1 LNRYQPRYMGA
12 QHAPCRHMTVVK
24 TAALADCIDRAPLAM
39 AYVPMQQWE
48 RTYDLDV
55 ALDRGTIFPE
65 LDLPF
70 CAKR

>member
-1 LNRYQPRYMGA
+1 MGMRN
-12 QHAPCRHMTVVK
+12 APCRHMTVVK
-24 TAALADCIDRAPLAM
+24 TTALTDCIDSAPLAM
-39 AYVPMQQWE
+39 AYVPMQRWE

>member
-1 LNRYQPRYMGA
+1 MSDFSF
-12 QHAPCRHMTVVK
+12 TVPVGN
-24 TAALADCIDRAPLAM
+24 TQTPAANMPNMVVAM

>member
-1 LNRYQPRYMGA
+1 MNRYQPRYMGA

-65 LDLPF
+65 LDLSF
-70 CAKR
+70 WKAR

>member
-1 LNRYQPRYMGA
+1 MESTPNTPN
-12 QHAPCRHMTVVK
+12 APCSCKQPNGSPCGLATVS
-24 TAALADCIDRAPLAM
+24 LAM

>member
-1 LNRYQPRYMGA
+1 MPFANE
-12 QHAPCRHMTVVK
+12 TV
-24 TAALADCIDRAPLAM
+24 PLEM
-39 AYVPMQQWE
+39 PLVGYAYVPMQQWE

>member
-1 LNRYQPRYMGA
+1 
-12 QHAPCRHMTVVK
+12 MTVVK

-55 ALDRGTIFPE
+55 ALDRGTIFPG
-65 LDLPF
+65 LDQPF
-70 CAKR
+70 LEGACLHE

>member
-1 LNRYQPRYMGA
+1 
-12 QHAPCRHMTVVK
+12 MTVVK
-24 TAALADCIDRAPLAM
+24 TAALADCIDRDPLAM